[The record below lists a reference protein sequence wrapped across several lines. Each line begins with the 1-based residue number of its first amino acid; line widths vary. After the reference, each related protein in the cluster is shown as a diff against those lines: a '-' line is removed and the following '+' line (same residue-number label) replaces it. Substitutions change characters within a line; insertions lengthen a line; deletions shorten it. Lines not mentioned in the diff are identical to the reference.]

1 MDDMGMDVTMETGV
15 VDSVSVDAVAGAAVD
30 AVAGAAVDAA
40 VNDFVAG
47 GGTSGAVAGDGV
59 IDAVVYDSQNVNAS
73 GYMAWDPTIYEEEQ
87 NWLGLGLTKSE
98 VLGSGGVVAPVEITP
113 EMKVAE
119 SLAKRFLQE
128 QAMNAQFAKEDKGS
142 NLSDNAKGILD
153 GIMKARLPEP
163 PVVEMAPIVPEIKLP
178 VVSVAPITPVGT
190 DMSDSMLP

>member
-1 MDDMGMDVTMETGV
+1 MP
-15 VDSVSVDAVAGAAVD
+15 D